1 MRHLHVFLFIIA
13 FSFLQG
19 SYAQRG
25 VRLGYIDMDYI
36 LENVTEYQKA
46 STLLDKS
53 VEEWKKDIEL
63 KKIGLQ
69 QQQDQFLAE
78 KILLTAELIKD
89 REAALKLMAEDIVSL
104 QNSYFGPQGRYIV
117 QKTKLLQPVQDQ
129 VLSIVREIAQQR
141 KYDFIFDRSSDLV
154 MLYSAKNYD
163 ISDLVLKKINALQ
176 RAEERKKQIE
186 ERKTKLEKITK
197 N

>member
-1 MRHLHVFLFIIA
+1 MKPLTTLLFLLSIT
-13 FSFLQG
+13 LVQW
-19 SYAQRG
+19 SYGQRG

-36 LENVTEYQKA
+36 LENVIEYKKA
-46 STLLDKS
+46 SDLLDKS

-63 KKIGLQ
+63 KKIGLEQ
-69 QQQDQFLAE
+69 QREQFLAE
-78 KILLTAELIKD
+78 KILLTPELIKD
-89 REAALKLMAEDIVSL
+89 REAELKIMAEDIVRL
-104 QNSYFGPQGRYIV
+104 QNSYFGPQGRYLV

-176 RAEERKKQIE
+176 RTEERKKKIE
-186 ERKTKLEKITK
+186 ERKTKLENIIK

>member
-1 MRHLHVFLFIIA
+1 MKPLTTLLFLLSIT
-13 FSFLQG
+13 LVQW
-19 SYAQRG
+19 SYGQRG

-36 LENVTEYQKA
+36 LENVTEYKKA
-46 STLLDKS
+46 SDLLDKS

-63 KKIGLQ
+63 KKIGLEQ
-69 QQQDQFLAE
+69 QREQFLAE
-78 KILLTAELIKD
+78 KILLTPELIKD
-89 REAALKLMAEDIVSL
+89 REAELKIMAEDIVRL
-104 QNSYFGPQGRYIV
+104 QNSYFGPQGRYLL

-176 RAEERKKQIE
+176 RTEERKKKIE
-186 ERKTKLEKITK
+186 ERKTKLENIIK

>member
-1 MRHLHVFLFIIA
+1 MRHLHAFLFLLS
-13 FSFLQG
+13 FSLLQG

-53 VEEWKKDIEL
+53 VVEWKKDIEL
-63 KKIGLQ
+63 KKMGLQ
-69 QQQDQFLAE
+69 QQQDQFFAE
-78 KILLTAELIKD
+78 KILLTPELIKD
-89 REAALKLMAEDIVSL
+89 REAELKLMVEDIVRL

-129 VLSIVREIAQQR
+129 VLTIVREIAQQR

-186 ERKTKLEKITK
+186 ERKTKLENITK

>member
-1 MRHLHVFLFIIA
+1 M
-13 FSFLQG
+13 QW
-19 SYAQRG
+19 SYGQRG

-36 LENVTEYQKA
+36 LENVTEYKKA
-46 STLLDKS
+46 SDLLDKS

-63 KKIGLQ
+63 KKIGLEQ
-69 QQQDQFLAE
+69 QREQFLAE
-78 KILLTAELIKD
+78 KILLTPELIKD
-89 REAALKLMAEDIVSL
+89 REAELKIMAEDIVRL
-104 QNSYFGPQGRYIV
+104 QNSYFGPQGRYLV

-176 RAEERKKQIE
+176 RTEERKKKIE
-186 ERKTKLEKITK
+186 ERKTKLENIIK

>member
-1 MRHLHVFLFIIA
+1 MRHLHAFLFIIA

-19 SYAQRG
+19 SHAQRG

>member
-117 QKTKLLQPVQDQ
+117 QKTKLLQPIQDQ

>member
-1 MRHLHVFLFIIA
+1 MKPLTTLLFLLSIT
-13 FSFLQG
+13 LVQW
-19 SYAQRG
+19 SYGQRG

-36 LENVTEYQKA
+36 LENVTEYKKA
-46 STLLDKS
+46 SDLLDKS

-63 KKIGLQ
+63 KKIGLEQ
-69 QQQDQFLAE
+69 QREQFLAE
-78 KILLTAELIKD
+78 KILLTPELIKD
-89 REAALKLMAEDIVSL
+89 REAELKIMAEDIVRL
-104 QNSYFGPQGRYIV
+104 QNSYFGPQGRYLV

-176 RAEERKKQIE
+176 RAEERKKKIE
-186 ERKTKLEKITK
+186 ERKTKLENIIK

>member
-1 MRHLHVFLFIIA
+1 MKPLTTLLFLLSIT
-13 FSFLQG
+13 LVQW
-19 SYAQRG
+19 SYGQRG

-36 LENVTEYQKA
+36 LENVTEYKKA
-46 STLLDKS
+46 SDLLDKS

-63 KKIGLQ
+63 KKIGLEQ
-69 QQQDQFLAE
+69 QREQFLAE
-78 KILLTAELIKD
+78 KILLTPELIKD
-89 REAALKLMAEDIVSL
+89 REAELKIMAEDIVRL
-104 QNSYFGPQGRYIV
+104 QNSYFGPQGRYLV

-176 RAEERKKQIE
+176 RTEERKKKIE
-186 ERKTKLEKITK
+186 ERKTKLENITK

>member
-1 MRHLHVFLFIIA
+1 MKPLTTLLFLLSIT
-13 FSFLQG
+13 LVQW
-19 SYAQRG
+19 SYGQRG

-36 LENVTEYQKA
+36 LENVTEYKKA
-46 STLLDKS
+46 SDLLDKS

-63 KKIGLQ
+63 KKIGLEQ
-69 QQQDQFLAE
+69 QREQFLAE
-78 KILLTAELIKD
+78 KILLTPELIKD
-89 REAALKLMAEDIVSL
+89 REAELKIMAEDIVRL
-104 QNSYFGPQGRYIV
+104 QNSYFGPQGRYLV

-176 RAEERKKQIE
+176 RTEERKKKIE
-186 ERKTKLEKITK
+186 ERKTKLENIIK

>member
-46 STLLDKS
+46 STLSGKS

-117 QKTKLLQPVQDQ
+117 QKTKLLQPIQDQ